1 MKEREIIIVGGG
13 PAGASCAA
21 RLREAGKDV
30 LVLDR
35 ETFPRLKLCAGWI
48 TPRVLKLL
56 GISAEDYPGSLLT
69 FRRLHYFIR
78 GRKISVPTRQYSIR
92 RTEFDDWLIRRSGAA
107 VEQHEV
113 KSIRREGEY
122 FIIDE
127 EYRCKYLVGAGG
139 TNCPV
144 YLSLFREQNPRQP
157 ANRITTMEL
166 EFPYDYHD
174 TNCYLWFFDNDLP
187 GYSWYVPKGNGYL
200 NIGIGGKFTE
210 LKAKGETIRQHWD
223 ALVEK
228 LHRLELVGE
237 VPLNP
242 KGYNYYLRQPLKQV
256 QIGNAYLI
264 GDAAGLAT
272 LDMGEGI
279 GPAVHSGILAA
290 EAILTGKPL
299 SLQKVPKYSFWEI
312 LFPWHFR
319 PF

>member
-1 MKEREIIIVGGG
+1 MKEREVIIVGGG

-21 RLREAGKDV
+21 KLREAGKDV

-35 ETFPRLKLCAGWI
+35 QTFPRLKLCAGWI
-48 TPRVLKLL
+48 TPRVLRLL
-56 GISAEDYPGSLLT
+56 RISAKEYPYSLLT
-69 FRRLHYFIR
+69 LRRLHYFIR

-92 RTEFDDWLIRRSGAA
+92 RYEFDDWLIRRSGAA

-113 KSIRREGEY
+113 KTIRRDGEY
-122 FIIDE
+122 YIIDE

-157 ANRITTMEL
+157 ASRITTMEL
-166 EFPYDYHD
+166 EFPYDYRD
-174 TNCYLWFFDNDLP
+174 PNCYLWFFDNDLP

-200 NIGIGGKFTE
+200 NVGIGGKFVE

-223 ALVEK
+223 YLVEK
-228 LHRLELVGE
+228 LHRLGLVRE
-237 VPLNP
+237 VQLNP

-256 QIGNAYLI
+256 QIGNAFII
-264 GDAAGLAT
+264 GDATGLAT

-279 GPAVHSGILAA
+279 GPAIRSGMLAA

-299 SLQKVPKYSFWEI
+299 SLQKVPRYSFWEI
-312 LFPWHFR
+312 LFPWHFN